1 VETHRALAQRLKP
14 GTESGTSYPFG
25 GEPLQQAT
33 SLEAKSMNQKIRL
46 LVGVFAVLMST
57 APPAN
62 AWGCKGHQTV
72 ALIAEKHLTPEARQL
87 VQKLLGENPVDPK
100 LKRWCGN
107 ATSDSMVDASTWPDD
122 VRNERKNGSWHYI
135 DIPRGKHNGELD
147 QYCGSE
153 GCVMRAIEEQ
163 RAILKDKSAD
173 SMKRA
178 EAIRYLIHFVG
189 DLHQPLH
196 AINNADNGG
205 NCVPVKYF
213 RHEPLPNTQ
222 HPEREDYSPNL
233 HQIWDTEIVERDME
247 ISNPFRYADELDEK
261 FHAESAAW
269 ETAGIY
275 VDNWAW
281 ESHER
286 AESAVYDAFPEKVGI
301 EPDVKL
307 KSCAENNHMGKRMFE
322 KHLAVGEPYQ
332 NNAAKAVQHGLWEA
346 GVRLA
351 MILNEAGKA
360 AN

>member
-1 VETHRALAQRLKP
+1 MVVCLLGLLRA
-14 GTESGTSYPFG
+14 
-25 GEPLQQAT
+25 
-33 SLEAKSMNQKIRL
+33 
-46 LVGVFAVLMST
+46 
-57 APPAN
+57 PAAH

-72 ALIAEKHLTPEARQL
+72 AAIAEKHLTPEARQL
-87 VQKLLGENPVDPK
+87 IQKLLGENPIDPN
-100 LKRWCGN
+100 LRRWCGN
-107 ATSDSMVDASTWPDD
+107 STTDLMVDASTWPDD
-122 VRNERKNGSWHYI
+122 VRNARKNGPWHYI
-135 DIPRGKHNGELD
+135 DIPLGKHKGDLSE
-147 QYCGSE
+147 YCGTE
-153 GCVMRAIEEQ
+153 GCVTRAIEEQ

-173 SMKRA
+173 PLKRA

-213 RHEPLPNTQ
+213 RHDPLVNPL

-247 ISNPFRYADELDEK
+247 ISSPLRYADELDEK
-261 FHAESAAW
+261 FRAQTAEW
-269 ETAGIY
+269 EAGGIRLE
-275 VDNWAW
+275 NWAW

-286 AESAVYDAFPEKVGI
+286 AESAAYDVFPEKIAI
-301 EPDVKL
+301 EPDLKL

-322 KHLAVGEPYQ
+322 KHLAVGDAYQ
-332 NNAAKAVQHGLWEA
+332 SNAAKAVQTGLAEA

-351 MILNEAGKA
+351 MILNDVAEA